1 VEAAADC
8 AKHAQGINFN
18 VSENAPHPKSGE
30 VTELLRRTAEGD
42 PGAADGL
49 MNVIEPELRRLA
61 SAHMRRERD
70 GHTLQTTAVVNEAF
84 LRLFGKDTVREGQW
98 NHRQHFLAAA
108 SQAMRRIL
116 LDHAR
121 AKQAEKRRGISVPLE
136 FADVGQAGANPDV
149 IDVHTALEEFTQI
162 APRQARLVELR
173 YFGGLTLEEAA
184 EVLGISA
191 RLADKDWALAR
202 AWLRRRL
209 SPETSHN

>member
-1 VEAAADC
+1 VPDNTAHLKA
-8 AKHAQGINFN
+8 
-18 VSENAPHPKSGE
+18 GE
-30 VTELLRRTAEGD
+30 VTKLLRRASDGD
-42 PGAADGL
+42 ATAADGL
-49 MNVIEPELRRLA
+49 MNVIELELRKLA

-84 LRLFGKDTVREGQW
+84 LRLFGKEAGREGQW

-116 LDHAR
+116 VDHAR
-121 AKQAEKRRGISVPLE
+121 AKQAEKRRGIAVPLE
-136 FADVGQAGANPDV
+136 FVDIGAGGANPDV
-149 IDVHTALEEFTQI
+149 IDVHTALEEFAQI

-173 YFGGLTLEEAA
+173 FFGGLTLEEGAD
-184 EVLGISA
+184 VLGISA

-209 SPETSHN
+209 SPQSAAD

>member
-1 VEAAADC
+1 MPEDSA
-8 AKHAQGINFN
+8 HNQPGQ
-18 VSENAPHPKSGE
+18 
-30 VTELLRRTAEGD
+30 VTELLRRASEGD
-42 PGAADGL
+42 PIAADGL
-49 MNVIEPELRRLA
+49 MTVIERELRQLA
-61 SAHMRRERD
+61 SIHMRRERD

-84 LRLFGKDTVREGQW
+84 LRLFGNDAGRETHW

-116 LDHAR
+116 VDHAR

-136 FADVGQAGANPDV
+136 LVDVGQDGASPDV
-149 IDVHTALEEFTQI
+149 IDVNTALEEFAQI

-173 YFGGLTLEEAA
+173 FFGGLTLEEAA

-209 SPETSHN
+209 SPES

>member
-1 VEAAADC
+1 
-8 AKHAQGINFN
+8 
-18 VSENAPHPKSGE
+18 VSENSAHGRPE
-30 VTELLRRTAEGD
+30 QVTELLRRASEGD
-42 PGAADGL
+42 PVATDGL
-49 MNVIEPELRRLA
+49 MNAIERELRQLA
-61 SAHMRRERD
+61 SVHMRRERD

-84 LRLFGKDTVREGQW
+84 LRLFGKDAARDSHW

-121 AKQAEKRRGISVPLE
+121 AKQAEKRRAITVPLE
-136 FADVGQAGANPDV
+136 LAEVGRDGASLDV
-149 IDVHTALEEFTQI
+149 IDVNTALEEFAQI

-173 YFGGLTLEEAA
+173 FFGGLTLEEAA

-209 SPETSHN
+209 NPEAARD

>member
-1 VEAAADC
+1 MP
-8 AKHAQGINFN
+8 
-18 VSENAPHPKSGE
+18 ENTTDLKTGE
-30 VTELLRRTAEGD
+30 VTELLRRASDGD
-42 PGAADGL
+42 ATAADGL
-49 MNVIEPELRRLA
+49 MNVIELELRKLA

-84 LRLFGKDTVREGQW
+84 LRLFGKDAAREGQW

-116 LDHAR
+116 VDHAR
-121 AKQAEKRRGISVPLE
+121 AKQAEKRRGIAVPLE
-136 FADVGQAGANPDV
+136 FVDVGGDGANPDV
-149 IDVHTALEEFTQI
+149 IDVHTALEEFAQI

-173 YFGGLTLEEAA
+173 FFGGLTLEEGA
-184 EVLGISA
+184 EVLGISP

-209 SPETSHN
+209 RPEPSPQTAAD

>member
-1 VEAAADC
+1 L
-8 AKHAQGINFN
+8 N
-18 VSENAPHPKSGE
+18 VPENTTDLKTGE
-30 VTELLRRTAEGD
+30 VTELLRRASDGD
-42 PGAADGL
+42 ATAADGL
-49 MNVIEPELRRLA
+49 MNVIELELRKLA

-84 LRLFGKDTVREGQW
+84 LRLFGKDAAREGQW

-116 LDHAR
+116 VDHAR
-121 AKQAEKRRGISVPLE
+121 AKQAEKRRGIAVPLE
-136 FADVGQAGANPDV
+136 FVDVGGDGANPDV
-149 IDVHTALEEFTQI
+149 IDVHTALEEFAQI

-173 YFGGLTLEEAA
+173 FFGGLTLEEGA
-184 EVLGISA
+184 EVLGISP

-209 SPETSHN
+209 RPEPSPQTAAD

>member
-1 VEAAADC
+1 MPDNTAHVKA
-8 AKHAQGINFN
+8 
-18 VSENAPHPKSGE
+18 GE
-30 VTELLRRTAEGD
+30 VTELLRRASDGD
-42 PGAADGL
+42 ATAADGL
-49 MNVIEPELRRLA
+49 MNVIELELRKLA

-84 LRLFGKDTVREGQW
+84 LRLFGKEAARDGQW

-116 LDHAR
+116 VDHAR
-121 AKQAEKRRGISVPLE
+121 ARQAEKRRGVTVPIE
-136 FADVGQAGANPDV
+136 FVDVGGDGASPDV
-149 IDVHTALEEFTQI
+149 IDVHTALEEFAQI

-173 YFGGLTLEEAA
+173 FFGGLTLEEGA

-209 SPETSHN
+209 RPEPSSQTAAD